1 MEFAVVATIVS
12 SFSQIPQAIRSLQT
26 GKTTDISP
34 TSNVLFIVSSILWT
48 VSSILDLNVPLCANS
63 VITAVCQIVVFVVYV
78 RQKRKENKTQTINRT
93 QEP

>member
-12 SFSQIPQAIRSLQT
+12 SFSQIPQAIRSVQT

-34 TSNVLFIVSSILWT
+34 VSNVLFIVSSILWT

-63 VITAVCQIVVFVVYV
+63 AITAVCQIVVFVVYV
-78 RQKRKENKTQTINRT
+78 RQKRKEKKTQTINRT

>member
-12 SFSQIPQAIRSLQT
+12 CFSQIPQAIRSLQT

-34 TSNVLFIVSSILWT
+34 ASNVLFIVSSILWT

-78 RQKRKENKTQTINRT
+78 RQKRKEKKTPTINRT